1 MRFLTVSKPVRA
13 LLVGM
18 VIALVALSLAPAA
31 PAQAAAPVLSTFAR
45 TSPAT
50 VDAGAPVSFAFTA
63 TTAVKRVEVSL
74 RSAAGTHTLAWT
86 SSAGATNGS
95 VTGIAS
101 ASSWPNGSIE
111 VSFVQVIT
119 TAGASQVYYRG
130 GNVYPPG
137 TGASPFGDPAA
148 QDFTINNPLLPYSA
162 SVPTA
167 MTPLTASFTPGQS
180 AQVQVKLSQVAQE
193 VRLIYRDAS
202 EVTTLE
208 LAWAGNPAPGP
219 LTVTASGAVT
229 AAQASGNYTLDRV
242 VISYFDGLA
251 KDTYLR
257 DGALERTAPVPL
269 GSAARAALSEGD
281 FAVDNPAKV
290 LQKLSY
296 SVAPRVQGALAPYV
310 VLGINRGSWPAEP
323 TFSDFQWYRNG
334 TPIDY
339 ANMDS
344 YQSNMTS
351 DPGNMIWAKMTV
363 RAPGYLP
370 VVASTDVVGPMPRRV
385 WVSNLRIT
393 GDASVGGRLWLDH
406 GPAGVDPEGGQPS
419 YTYVWKR
426 NGTPIP
432 GATSRDYKLTTADKG
447 VIITAGVTA
456 RFDAGSAVTEVV
468 DLVGPVA
475 DKTRGKGFNA
485 DDTGDIF
492 ARDGA
497 GNLWLYPSNGSGGWL
512 PAQRIGQGWNTFN
525 SLFSPGDWDGDGNVD
540 VMARDGSGRLFLY
553 QGNGQGGWL
562 RAYQIG
568 QGWGSMKDIVG
579 PGDFN
584 SDGTADLITRDAS
597 NVLWVY
603 PGNGRGG
610 FLAPYVLSRGWQE
623 GGWQEFNAFVSP
635 DSRIIFAR
643 DSQGNLRMYN
653 GAGNGY
659 FYDNA
664 WTPNAFSAYAG
675 YGWEGFSSIGA
686 PGDFDSDGVPEV
698 YGIHPDGRLTMFYG
712 LGHVALKRQ
721 ATIGWGWGGFT
732 SVF

>member
-1 MRFLTVSKPVRA
+1 MRFLTLSGRARA
-13 LLVGM
+13 LLAAV
-18 VIALVALSLAPAA
+18 VVALLAVMLTPVPPAM
-31 PAQAAAPVLSTFAR
+31 AAAPVLATFAR

-50 VDAGAPVSFAFTA
+50 VDAGAPVSFGFTTSA
-63 TTAVKRVEVSL
+63 PVKRVEVSL

-86 SSAGATNGS
+86 SSAGAMSGS
-95 VTGIAS
+95 VTGVAS

-119 TAGASQVYYRG
+119 TAGASQMYYRG
-130 GNVYPPG
+130 GSVYPPG

-148 QDFTINNPLLPYSA
+148 QDFKIKNPLLPYSA
-162 SVPTA
+162 PVPTA
-167 MTPLTASFTPGQS
+167 LTPLKASFTPGQS
-180 AQVQVKLSQVAQE
+180 AQVQVQLSQVAQD

-202 EVTTLE
+202 EVTTFE

-219 LTVTASGAVT
+219 LTVIASGSVS
-229 AAQASGNYTLDRV
+229 AAQASGPYTLDRV
-242 VISYFDGLA
+242 VVSYFDGLA

-257 DGALERTAPVPL
+257 DGTIQRTSPVPL
-269 GSAARAALSEGD
+269 GTVARAALPTGD
-281 FAVDNPAKV
+281 FSVSNPGRV
-290 LQKLSY
+290 LQKLAY
-296 SVAPRVQGALAPYV
+296 TVAPSIEGELVYNTRLS
-310 VLGINRGSWPAEP
+310 INRGSWPADP

-339 ANMDS
+339 AHDDT
-344 YQSNMTS
+344 YQSNMTT
-351 DPGNMIWAKMTV
+351 DPGNLVWAKMTV

-370 VVASTDVVGPMPRRV
+370 TVASTGVFGPMPRRV

-432 GATSRDYKLTTADKG
+432 GATSREYKLTTADKG

-485 DDTGDIF
+485 DGTGDIF

-512 PAQRIGQGWNTFN
+512 SAQLIGQGWNNFN

-540 VMARDGSGRLFLY
+540 VMARDGAGRLFLY

-562 RAYQIG
+562 RAYQVG
-568 QGWGSMKDIVG
+568 QGWGSMKDIVA

-584 SDGTADLITRDAS
+584 GDGTADLITRDAS
-597 NVLWVY
+597 DTLWVY

-610 FLAPYVLSRGWQE
+610 FLAPLCAQQGLAGFQRL
-623 GGWQEFNAFVSP
+623 
-635 DSRIIFAR
+635 RFAR
-643 DSQGNLRMYN
+643 FAHHLC
-653 GAGNGY
+653 
-659 FYDNA
+659 
-664 WTPNAFSAYAG
+664 T
-675 YGWEGFSSIGA
+675 
-686 PGDFDSDGVPEV
+686 
-698 YGIHPDGRLTMFYG
+698 
-712 LGHVALKRQ
+712 
-721 ATIGWGWGGFT
+721 
-732 SVF
+732 

>member
-1 MRFLTVSKPVRA
+1 MSARTRA
-13 LLVGM
+13 LLAGM
-18 VIALVALSLAPAA
+18 VVALVAMLLTPAS
-31 PAQAAAPVLSTFAR
+31 PATAAAPVLSTFAR
-45 TSPAT
+45 TSAAI
-50 VDAGAPVSFAFTA
+50 VDAGAPVTFNFT
-63 TTAVKRVEVSL
+63 TSVAVKRVEVSL
-74 RSAAGTHTLAWT
+74 RSAAGTHTLAWVLA
-86 SSAGATNGS
+86 AGAKSGT
-95 VTGIAS
+95 VTGVAA
-101 ASSWPNGSIE
+101 ASSWTNGNIE

-119 TAGASQVYYRG
+119 TTGASQVYYRG

-137 TGASPFGDPAA
+137 TGASPFGDPAG
-148 QDFTINNPLLPYSA
+148 QDFKMKNPMLPYA
-162 SVPTA
+162 AAVPTA
-167 MTPLTASFTPGQS
+167 LTPVKGSLAPGQN
-180 AQVQVKLSQVAQE
+180 AQVQVKLSQVAQD
-193 VRLIYRDAS
+193 VRLVYRDAS
-202 EVTTLE
+202 EVTTFE
-208 LAWAGNPAPGP
+208 LAWTGNPAPGP
-219 LTVTASGAVT
+219 LTVVATGAVT
-229 AAQASGNYTLDRV
+229 PAQASGSYTLERV
-242 VISYFDGLA
+242 VVSYFDGLA
-251 KDTYLR
+251 RDTYLR
-257 DGALERTAPVPL
+257 DGTLERTAPVPL
-269 GSAARAALSEGD
+269 GSVARATLSAGD
-281 FAVDNPAKV
+281 FAVNNPAKV
-290 LQKLSY
+290 LQKLTPT
-296 SVAPRVQGALAPYV
+296 VAPSIQGELVYNTT
-310 VLGINRGSWPAEP
+310 LSINRGTWPVEP

-334 TPIDY
+334 NPIDY
-339 ANMDS
+339 ARADT
-344 YQSNMTS
+344 YQSNMTT
-351 DPGNMIWAKMTV
+351 DPGNLVWVKMTV

-370 VVASTDVVGPMPRRV
+370 TSASTTVFGPMPRRV

-393 GDASVGGRLWLDH
+393 GDASVGGRLYLEH
-406 GPAGVDPEGGQPS
+406 GAAGVDPEGGQPS

-432 GATSRDYKLTTADKG
+432 GATSREYRPTTADKG

-468 DLVGPVA
+468 DLVGPLA

-485 DDTGDIF
+485 DGTGDIF

-540 VMARDGSGRLFLY
+540 VMARDGAGRLFLY

-562 RAYQIG
+562 RSYQVG
-568 QGWGSMKDIVG
+568 QGWGSMKDIVA

-597 NVLWVY
+597 NIMWVY

-610 FLAPYVLSRGWQE
+610 FLTPYVLSRGYQE

-643 DSQGNLRMYN
+643 DSQGNLRKYN

-664 WTPNAFSAYAG
+664 WTPNAFSSYAG
-675 YGWEGFSSIGA
+675 YDWAGFSRIGA

-732 SVF
+732 AVF